1 MTTQLETT
9 SVTAQT
15 EVDAPV
21 EHAFRVF
28 TEGIGSWWNKAD
40 RVRPGVAVRDRRVY
54 GQLRPAAA
62 TAGRSCASWVC
73 RYRAAPAT

>member
-9 SVTAQT
+9 SVTTQT

-28 TEGIGSWWNKAD
+28 TEGIGSWWNPDHHILQAELAEM
-40 RVRPGVAVRDRRVY
+40 VFEPSPTT
-54 GQLRPAAA
+54 LRTGSAS
-62 TAGRSCASWVC
+62 AG
-73 RYRAAPAT
+73 T